1 VLSSACHIF
10 QQLCVYPN
18 NKPKGF
24 LVSASNETSKVNQE
38 QPGGAA
44 DNRNN
49 WLSWLAVLALVYLL
63 LAAVAGIGDGFKL
76 AAGDNARQLFAF
88 ASNPIIALVVG
99 LVATAVIQSSST
111 VTSIIVGLVAGGLPL
126 GIAIPMVMGANIGTS
141 LTSTLVSL
149 GHVRNGEEF
158 RKAFAAA
165 TVHDSFNL
173 CAVALLLPLE
183 ILFRPL
189 ERVATALSQVL
200 YSDASLSMSDVN
212 FMSALLSP
220 ASQVLELIT
229 SWLPGIFAGISM
241 IVIGIVLILF
251 VVSRIG
257 KILRGL
263 LVGKARDI
271 MHAAVGKGPM
281 AGMASGT
288 AITMLV
294 QSSSTTTSLIVPLAG
309 TGVFTIQQ
317 IYPFT
322 LGANIGTT
330 ITALLAATAISGPM
344 ADTALAIALVHLF
357 FNVFAIALIYGMPF
371 TRNIPIQMAET
382 LATLAMR
389 SKWYVVAYIGGVFFM
404 IPLLLIAISRLF

>member
-1 VLSSACHIF
+1 MSTS
-10 QQLCVYPN
+10 
-18 NKPKGF
+18 NK
-24 LVSASNETSKVNQE
+24 TSTVNHE

-49 WLSWLAVLALVYLL
+49 WLSWLLVLALVYLL

-76 AAGDNARQLFAF
+76 AAGDNARELFAF
-88 ASNPIIALVVG
+88 ASNPIIALVIG
-99 LVATAVIQSSST
+99 LVVTAVIQSSST

-158 RKAFAAA
+158 RRAFAAA

-173 CAVALLLPLE
+173 CAVAILLPLE

-189 ERVATALSQVL
+189 ERVATALAEML
-200 YSDASLSMSDVN
+200 YSEASLSMSDVN
-212 FMSALLSP
+212 FMGTLLSP

-229 SWLPGIFAGISM
+229 SWLPGIFAGIAM
-241 IVIGIVLILF
+241 IVIGVVMILL
-251 VVSRIG
+251 VISSMG
-257 KILRGL
+257 QILRKL

-271 MHAAVGKGPM
+271 MHAAVGRGPI
-281 AGMASGT
+281 AGMVSGT

-309 TGVFTIQQ
+309 SGVFTIQQ
-317 IYPFT
+317 IYPFV
-322 LGANIGTT
+322 LGSNIGTT
-330 ITALLAATAISGPM
+330 ITALLAVTAITGPM

-357 FNVFAIALIYGMPF
+357 FNVFAIAILYGIPF
-371 TRNIPIQMAET
+371 TRNVPIKMAET

-389 SKWYVVAYIGGVFFM
+389 SKWYVVAYIAGVFFV